1 MKLQI
6 DIYFT
11 ENRLVAI
18 LRYITLNF
26 PCLITEFHIIFTLL
40 FLNSEWRQ
48 CLFLYF
54 VKDL

>member
-11 ENRLVAI
+11 DNRLVAI

-40 FLNSEWRQ
+40 FFNSEWRQ